1 MMANIVILTLIA
13 AYCIYLIYKGCKN
26 MKEGKHPG
34 CAGCSGNCGSC
45 GGCTGHTEKYKK
57 ERLKGDFKMGSSTGS
72 MFYAFGAFLILYLV
86 GASIYQIFLWI
97 RKWRE
102 KKEND
107 IEEK

>member
-1 MMANIVILTLIA
+1 
-13 AYCIYLIYKGCKN
+13 
-26 MKEGKHPG
+26 
-34 CAGCSGNCGSC
+34 
-45 GGCTGHTEKYKK
+45 
-57 ERLKGDFKMGSSTGS
+57 MGSSTGS

-107 IEEK
+107 IKSSMVIKQRNKYLFLRTDTVFILLFKPLSPPCQLYDIGEASFCQ

>member
-1 MMANIVILTLIA
+1 
-13 AYCIYLIYKGCKN
+13 
-26 MKEGKHPG
+26 
-34 CAGCSGNCGSC
+34 
-45 GGCTGHTEKYKK
+45 
-57 ERLKGDFKMGSSTGS
+57 MGSSTGS

-86 GASIYQIFLWI
+86 GTSIYQIFLWI